1 MYTPTI
7 GIEVHVELKTKRK
20 VFSASTNNYND
31 PANTNVNEVDFA
43 YPGTL
48 PTLNK
53 EVIDKSLLAALGLN
67 FEITKKMHFDRKNYF
82 YPDLPKGY
90 QITQERTPIGR
101 HGYITLS
108 SGKKITIERMHI
120 EEDTCKSIHEDG
132 RTLLNYNRAGVPLIE
147 IVSDPVITSKEEAME
162 YLNRLRELL
171 FYLNVSDCKIEEGSM
186 RADVNVSISKT
197 DKLGTKVEV
206 KNIGSIKDVGI
217 AIDYEIKRQQEILDN
232 NGTIEEETR
241 RFDSKTNTTILMRKK
256 EIGNEYRYLPE
267 PDIPY
272 VYITDE
278 EIENT
283 KQKLHM
289 LPDERRRL
297 YIERGISPVNVEKI
311 INNKTLSD
319 YLNKFIDTNIDF
331 RIASNLLLGD
341 ISSYLNRKNIKI
353 EDTKLTKET
362 FIEVVNML
370 ESKEINNNNFKTI
383 LDDLMETDN
392 NIKEILKSHDISNM
406 DTNVLEDIIN
416 KVLNDNMESVND
428 YKNGKTNAAKYLMG
442 MAMKETKGKANP
454 KDVND
459 MLNYLLNKM

>member
-278 EIENT
+278 EIENA

-297 YIERGISPVNVEKI
+297 DIERGISPVNVEKI

>member
-31 PANTNVNEVDFA
+31 SANTNVNEVDFA

-147 IVSDPVITSKEEAME
+147 IVSDPVIASKEEAME

-283 KQKLHM
+283 KQKLQM

-311 INNKTLSD
+311 INNKALSD
-319 YLNKFIDTNIDF
+319 YLNKFINTSIDF

-370 ESKEINNNNFKTI
+370 ESKEINNNNFKAI

-406 DTNVLEDIIN
+406 DTNALEDIIK

-459 MLNYLLNKM
+459 MLNSLLNKM

>member
-147 IVSDPVITSKEEAME
+147 IVSDPVIASKEEAME

-197 DKLGTKVEV
+197 DKLGTKVDS

-256 EIGNEYRYLPE
+256 EVGNEYRYLPE

-297 YIERGISPVNVEKI
+297 YIQREISPVNVEKI
-311 INNKTLSD
+311 INNKALSD
-319 YLNKFIDTNIDF
+319 YLNKFINTSIDF

-370 ESKEINNNNFKTI
+370 ESKEINNNNFKAI

-406 DTNVLEDIIN
+406 DTNALEDIIK

-459 MLNYLLNKM
+459 MLNSLLNKM